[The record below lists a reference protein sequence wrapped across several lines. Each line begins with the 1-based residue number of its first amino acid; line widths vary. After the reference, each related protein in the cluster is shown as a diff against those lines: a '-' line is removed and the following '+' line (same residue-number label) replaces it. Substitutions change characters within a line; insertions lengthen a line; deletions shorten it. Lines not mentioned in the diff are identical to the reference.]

1 MATEDLFIR
10 LGLKGQA
17 QVARGLR
24 DVKTDTKEVGDAA
37 EGAGAKAQM
46 MGAKFTRAGRATRRV
61 SMRRLVGAIGIV
73 AGAQGLGRLAY
84 AGTKWGLSFNAQV
97 ESARLRFGLFTDDV
111 EGLTKAVQKIDM
123 NSAFNFGDLADAAA
137 LLGNSGVKDIPEVLQ
152 ATANAAA
159 ASGKGVEG
167 LQEHRAR
174 ALPDRREGPA
184 VAGGDQP
191 AQRGGRS
198 RARSGS
204 SRSTSS

>member
-1 MATEDLFIR
+1 MPSEDLFIR

-17 QVARGLR
+17 AVARGLR
-24 DVKTDTKEVGDAA
+24 DVGGLAKDVGDNA

-46 MGAKFTRAGRATRRV
+46 MGAKFTDASGRATL
-61 SMRRLVGAIGIV
+61 SMGRLVGAIGIV
-73 AGAQGLGRLAY
+73 AGARGLGRLAY

-111 EGLTKAVQKIDM
+111 EGLTRAVQKIDM
-123 NSAFNFGDLADAAA
+123 NSAFNFADLADAAA
-137 LLGNSGVKDIPEVLQ
+137 LLGNSGVRNIPEVLQ
-152 ATANAAA
+152 GIANAAA
-159 ASGKGVEG
+159 AGGKGAEG
-167 LQEHRAR
+167 FKSTALAISRSPRRA
-174 ALPDRREGPA
+174 A